1 MQWKDLSSGE
11 DIKAKDESRNGKV
24 KFSIVVEIKP
34 SHNGDSFTCQTYFD
48 KPQSR
53 DQYADNIPINNNAF
67 NETFTLPKQT
77 VYYGPHAIAVKF
89 NGQGDTNG
97 GNIFVGERM
106 TVTADSNPGKR
117 NYTWKNTTSNEIIA
131 TGDSIAI
138 TEQMVGKQSLK
149 AVVCNT
155 IPTPS
160 PHTVCSDFTVN
171 VVVISKCVSI
181 IFILDGWMKFHSIS
195 VVF

>member
-1 MQWKDLSSGE
+1 
-11 DIKAKDESRNGKV
+11 
-24 KFSIVVEIKP
+24 
-34 SHNGDSFTCQTYFD
+34 
-48 KPQSR
+48 
-53 DQYADNIPINNNAF
+53 
-67 NETFTLPKQT
+67 
-77 VYYGPHAIAVKF
+77 
-89 NGQGDTNG
+89 
-97 GNIFVGERM
+97 M

-138 TEQMVGKQSLK
+138 TEEMRGKQSLK

-155 IPTPS
+155 IPIPS

-181 IFILDGWMKFHSIS
+181 IFILEY
-195 VVF
+195 V